1 MPPSIRCKNLFELE
15 LSLLLKPKK
24 YKHFSRGSKVGNTLL
39 TRLRVG
45 RSTLPS
51 HLYSIGL
58 IDSPQC
64 QCGHKDCNIS
74 HFILDCPLYNI
85 ERQTL
90 FDVFNKYV
98 NDFNNKTRQNKLDI
112 LLYGKNLNNDT
123 FSYENYILTIAM
135 QNFIIQTN
143 RFK

>member
-1 MPPSIRCKNLFELE
+1 MTRWDRTEQNRQNRQNISGPWAGHFVAAKNLFELE

-64 QCGHKDCNIS
+64 QCGYKDCNTS
-74 HFILDCPLYNI
+74 HFILDCPLYI
-85 ERQTL
+85 YDL
-90 FDVFNKYV
+90 FKDIFIG
-98 NDFNNKTRQNKLDI
+98 FSEKL
-112 LLYGKNLNNDT
+112 
-123 FSYENYILTIAM
+123 
-135 QNFIIQTN
+135 FIICAKWRTPIGCN
-143 RFK
+143 CYAADPVT